1 MDLKS
6 LNRKDFL
13 KQFGLMGVAAV
24 GATTLISACGGGA
37 SEPATQAATP
47 EAADAVDPCTDVSA
61 LTENDLT
68 LRKNLNYVEE
78 TPNAEQRCD
87 NCQLYKQPENGCG
100 GCLLFAGPVTAAGWC
115 SSWVAQQG

>member
-1 MDLKS
+1 MDSKS

-24 GATTLISACGGGA
+24 GATTLISACGGGS
-37 SEPATQAATP
+37 SEPATQAAAP
-47 EAADAVDPCTDVSA
+47 AAAVDPCTDVSA